1 MSPGVRPAWA
11 SSDDQKRFMTP
22 YEAVKSGADYLVIGR
37 AITQANDPVG
47 ATRRIVSEISN
58 VPS

>member
-1 MSPGVRPAWA
+1 
-11 SSDDQKRFMTP
+11 MTP